1 MQLQAAQI
9 LQGQMQSVGQSG
21 ATSQAPVTLVKSV
34 AAPAGAS
41 GVPIPVS
48 INVTM
53 GQGQQKTGLRE
64 SLLTTL
70 SGQHTH
76 LVTTV
81 GNALSGHHIVT
92 TVDTTLS
99 GHHTHLVTTVGTALS
114 GHHTRLVT
122 TVDTMSGHHTQS
134 LQWIL
139 LCQDTTLT

>member
-1 MQLQAAQI
+1 
-9 LQGQMQSVGQSG
+9 MQSVGQSG

-81 GNALSGHHIVT
+81 GNALSGGGYLGKRILPET
-92 TVDTTLS
+92 GAMISGLS
-99 GHHTHLVTTVGTALS
+99 S
-114 GHHTRLVT
+114 EE
-122 TVDTMSGHHTQS
+122 SIS
-134 LQWIL
+134 PFKKK
-139 LCQDTTLT
+139 